1 MPAHYLMRKAGRKI
15 GADIP
20 DKDHFLL
27 DFPGAVMRKCG
38 MVRSLPVIGIKNAYD
53 AWHLF
58 LTYGA

>member
-15 GADIP
+15 GVGIP
-20 DKDHFLL
+20 EKDHFLL
-27 DFPGAVMRKCG
+27 DFSVGVMSICG
-38 MVRSLPVIGIKNAYD
+38 MVLSLPVIGIKNAYD